1 MTIFIILRKRIM
13 HSSNTRLSYLFN
25 SYYNKTASKQEI
37 EELFQLLNT
46 TSDDEVMT
54 VIRDA
59 WDNLQIEMPLFK
71 SDKSL
76 EMLKRIL
83 PEGAAENNLGE
94 ELEEKAIVNND
105 RGWSAIFSKSMAAAV
120 LILISIGTY
129 FWLRPIPEPKAKL
142 ISKVFLDAPPG
153 GNKATLT
160 LANGNT
166 ITLHS
171 VHNGIILKTA
181 NFEVN
186 KTKDGQLVYHVI
198 DNNTQKSGLN
208 TLSTP
213 RGGQYQIVLPD
224 GSKVW
229 LNAASSIK
237 FPSVFKGKIR
247 EVELKGEA
255 YFEVAKNAAMPFKV
269 KSAHAQIEVLGTHF
283 NVRAYDDEKTMK
295 TTLVEGAVK
304 ITSGKLT
311 NVLKPGDQA
320 VLNSY
325 NRMKV
330 IKVVDANVET
340 AWKDGLFQFKD
351 TSIEEIMRQAALWY
365 NLKISF
371 EGEIP
376 NRYFTGKISRNVK
389 VSEFLNMLKYTGV
402 KFRIEGGN
410 IIVMN

>member
-1 MTIFIILRKRIM
+1 MN
-13 HSSNTRLSYLFN
+13 SSNSRLSYLFN
-25 SYYNKTASKQEI
+25 SYYNKTASKQET

-46 TSDDEVMT
+46 TSDEEVA
-54 VIRDA
+54 VFIREA
-59 WDNLQIEMPLFK
+59 WDNLQIEKPLFDSEK
-71 SDKSL
+71 SFEL
-76 EMLKRIL
+76 LNRIL
-83 PEGAAENNLGE
+83 PKEAVPNNLE
-94 ELEEKAIVNND
+94 EAIVNNAM
-105 RGWSAIFSKSMAAAV
+105 RWYSIFSKSLVAA
-120 LILISIGTY
+120 ILIFISVGTY
-129 FWLRPIPEPKAKL
+129 FWLRPASEPKAK
-142 ISKVFLDAPPG
+142 IVSNVFYDAPPG
-153 GNKATLT
+153 GNRAALT
-160 LANGNT
+160 LANGKI
-166 ITLHS
+166 ITLDS
-171 VHNGIILKTA
+171 LQNGIIVKMA
-181 NFEVN
+181 SFEVS

-198 DNNTQKSGLN
+198 ENNTQKSGLN
-208 TLSTP
+208 TLTTP

-283 NVRAYDDEKTMK
+283 NVRAYPDEKVMK

-304 ITSGKLT
+304 ITSGNLS
-311 NVLKPGDQA
+311 NVLKPGEQA
-320 VLNSY
+320 VLNGD
-325 NRMKV
+325 NGMKV
-330 IKVVDANVET
+330 INDVDADVET

-351 TSIEEIMRQAALWY
+351 ASIEEIMRQVALWY

-376 NRYFTGKISRNVK
+376 QRYFTGKISRNVK
-389 VSEFLNMLKYTGV
+389 ASEFLNMLNYTGV
-402 KFRIEGGN
+402 KFKLESGN

>member
-1 MTIFIILRKRIM
+1 M

-25 SYYNKTASKQEI
+25 SYYNKTATKQEI
-37 EELFQLLNT
+37 EELLQLLDI
-46 TSDDEVMT
+46 TSDDELAA
-54 VIRDA
+54 VIREA
-59 WDNLQIEMPLFK
+59 WDGLQIEESLFN

-76 EMLKRIL
+76 EILNRIL
-83 PEGAAENNLGE
+83 PAGAAVNS
-94 ELEEKAIVNND
+94 LEEEAFVNNGM
-105 RGWSAIFSKSMAAAV
+105 GWPSIFSRSLAAA
-120 LILISIGTY
+120 ILIFISVGTY
-129 FWLRPIPEPKAKL
+129 FWLRPVPEPKAK
-142 ISKVFLDAPPG
+142 IVSNVFHDAPPG
-153 GNKATLT
+153 GNRATLT
-160 LANGNT
+160 LSNGRV
-166 ITLHS
+166 IILDS
-171 VHNGIILKTA
+171 AQNGIIVKMA

-186 KTKDGQLVYHVI
+186 KTKDGQLVYHVVES
-198 DNNTQKSGLN
+198 NTQKPGFN

-213 RGGQYQIVLPD
+213 RGGQYQVVLPD

-283 NVRAYDDEKTMK
+283 NVRAYDDEKAMK

-304 ITSGKLT
+304 ITSGNLT

-320 VLNSY
+320 VLNGE
-325 NRMKV
+325 NGMKV
-330 IKVVDANVET
+330 INDVDADLET

-351 TSIEEIMRQAALWY
+351 ASIEEIMRQAALWY
-365 NLKISF
+365 NLNISF
-371 EGEIP
+371 EGKIP
-376 NRYFTGKISRNVK
+376 ERYFTGKISRNVK
-389 VSEFLNMLKYTGV
+389 ASEFLNMLNYTGV

>member
-1 MTIFIILRKRIM
+1 M
-13 HSSNTRLSYLFN
+13 HSSNARLSYLFN
-25 SYYNKTASKQEI
+25 SYYNKTATKQEI
-37 EELFQLLNT
+37 EELFQLLHT
-46 TSDDEVMT
+46 TSDDELAA
-54 VIRDA
+54 VISEA
-59 WDNLQIEMPLFK
+59 WDSLQIEESLFK

-76 EMLKRIL
+76 EILKRIL
-83 PEGAAENNLGE
+83 PAGAAVNNLE
-94 ELEEKAIVNND
+94 EEDIVNN
-105 RGWSAIFSKSMAAAV
+105 GMKWSSIFSKSLAAA
-120 LILISIGTY
+120 ILIFISVGTY
-129 FWLRPIPEPKAKL
+129 FWLRPASEPKAK
-142 ISKVFLDAPPG
+142 IVSNVFHDAPPG
-153 GNKATLT
+153 GNRATLT
-160 LANGNT
+160 LANGK
-166 ITLHS
+166 IIILDS
-171 VHNGIILKTA
+171 AQNGIIVKMA

-186 KTKDGQLVYHVI
+186 KTKDGQLVYQVI
-198 DNNTQKSGLN
+198 ENNTKKSGLN

-213 RGGQYQIVLPD
+213 RGGQYQVVLPD

-283 NVRAYDDEKTMK
+283 NVRAYDDEKAMK

-304 ITSGKLT
+304 ISSGNLT

-320 VLNSY
+320 VLKGGNG
-325 NRMKV
+325 MKV
-330 IKVVDANVET
+330 INDVDADVET

-351 TSIEEIMRQAALWY
+351 ASIEEIMRQAALWY

-376 NRYFTGKISRNVK
+376 QRYFTGKISRNVK
-389 VSEFLNMLKYTGV
+389 ASEFLNMLKYTGV
-402 KFRIEGGN
+402 KFRIESGN
-410 IIVMN
+410 IIVIN

>member
-1 MTIFIILRKRIM
+1 M
-13 HSSNTRLSYLFN
+13 HSSNARLSYLFN
-25 SYYNKTASKQEI
+25 SYYNKTATKQEI
-37 EELFQLLNT
+37 EELFQLLHT
-46 TSDDEVMT
+46 TSDDELAA
-54 VIRDA
+54 VIREA
-59 WDNLQIEMPLFK
+59 WDGLQIEEPLFN

-76 EMLKRIL
+76 EILNWIL
-83 PEGAAENNLGE
+83 PAGAAVNS
-94 ELEEKAIVNND
+94 LEEEAIVTNGM
-105 RGWSAIFSKSMAAAV
+105 GWPSIFSRSLAAA
-120 LILISIGTY
+120 ILIFISVGTY
-129 FWLRPIPEPKAKL
+129 FWLRPAPEPKAKIL
-142 ISKVFLDAPPG
+142 SNVFHDAPPG
-153 GNKATLT
+153 GNRAALT
-160 LANGNT
+160 LSNGR
-166 ITLHS
+166 IIILDS
-171 VHNGIILKTA
+171 AQNGIIVKMA

-186 KTKDGQLVYHVI
+186 KTKDGQVVYRVI
-198 DNNTQKSGLN
+198 KNNTQKPGEN

-213 RGGQYQIVLPD
+213 RGGQYQVVLPD

-255 YFEVAKNAAMPFKV
+255 YFEIAKNAAMPFKV

-283 NVRAYDDEKTMK
+283 NVRAYDDEKAMK

-304 ITSGKLT
+304 ITSGNLT

-320 VLNSY
+320 VLNGE
-325 NRMKV
+325 NKMKV
-330 IKVVDANVET
+330 INDVDADLET

-351 TSIEEIMRQAALWY
+351 ASIEEIMRQAALWY
-365 NLKISF
+365 NLNISF

-376 NRYFTGKISRNVK
+376 KRYFTGKISRNVK
-389 VSEFLNMLKYTGV
+389 ASEFLNMLNYTGV